1 MALGLSYDCDCGMK
15 YKVYMPKHNLWGGI
29 ITPVVDWREV
39 DAREEA
45 DGEIEEVQR
54 LAEMN
59 RV

>member
-1 MALGLSYDCDCGMK
+1 MALGLSYCCDCGMK
-15 YKVYMPKHNLWGGI
+15 YKVYTPKRNLLGGI

-54 LAEMN
+54 L
-59 RV
+59 

>member
-1 MALGLSYDCDCGMK
+1 MK